1 MQSLKL
7 SGTDHEYFYCN
18 TKKIDK
24 VEKLT
29 NVLPK
34 GQKTLFF
41 NFNQCSFKNALEPE
55 RLFEFLIKNQD
66 LRYLCISRCRLD
78 KIMPALTKYLNE
90 NDKLI
95 SFSFVLNNFK
105 SSHVDLF
112 GENEEIKDDELEE
125 LQKKGC
131 SSDFDVI

>member
-1 MQSLKL
+1 
-7 SGTDHEYFYCN
+7 
-18 TKKIDK
+18 
-24 VEKLT
+24 
-29 NVLPK
+29 
-34 GQKTLFF
+34 
-41 NFNQCSFKNALEPE
+41 
-55 RLFEFLIKNQD
+55 
-66 LRYLCISRCRLD
+66 
-78 KIMPALTKYLNE
+78 MPALTKYLNE